1 MIRHTLNAE
10 GDFRRTICM
19 DGRLSATSAPS
30 TSGSPWCHICLMKKE
45 NKLVSLYRPSGIFFS
60 PETPRLIHVHQLED
74 IMYCDHGVKEIQ
86 EVSNISAAT
95 HV

>member
-19 DGRLSATSAPS
+19 DGRLSA

-60 PETPRLIHVHQLED
+60 PETPRLIRVHQLED
-74 IMYCDHGVKEIQ
+74 IIYCDHGVKEIQ
-86 EVSNISAAT
+86 EISNILAAT